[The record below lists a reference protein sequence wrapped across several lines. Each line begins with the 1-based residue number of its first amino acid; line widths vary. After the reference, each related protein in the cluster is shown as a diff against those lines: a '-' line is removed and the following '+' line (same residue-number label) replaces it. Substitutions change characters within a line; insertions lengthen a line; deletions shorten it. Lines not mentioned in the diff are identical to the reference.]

1 MAKIENYG
9 EFYYLDRLFS
19 ERGDNRESWVSN
31 RPWGT
36 SREERAARAAVAPL
50 ENELK
55 EKKLYFAKEE
65 SWVNGAVARSIS
77 RAMRRSSSS
86 KCGRKPASGLSYFYH
101 APALLFHLLMV
112 SSRCTAVSAS
122 KGRAQVVSVSAPWP
136 TSCLSPLAEASEF
149 VAEGDDGG
157 GVGGATGGE
166 EGLFWKYVEAVGDAP
181 HWVFSCSR
189 GSSAEQG
196 DGETG
201 EASQSSSATAAVASS
216 PTAGLQKGPAS
227 VVDEAAVGVA
237 VSVAAVRAAG
247 EGFGPDGGGGGGGGG
262 SGALTPGLGLD
273 ELSLRLLEVA
283 LSAR

>member
-1 MAKIENYG
+1 M
-9 EFYYLDRLFS
+9 
-19 ERGDNRESWVSN
+19 
-31 RPWGT
+31 
-36 SREERAARAAVAPL
+36 APL
-50 ENELK
+50 ENRLK
-55 EKKLYFAKEE
+55 EKKLYFSKEE
-65 SWVNGAVARSIS
+65 SWVNGAVARSTS

-86 KCGRKPASGLSYFYH
+86 KCGRKSASGLTYFYH

-112 SSRCTAVSAS
+112 SSSTAVSAS

-157 GVGGATGGE
+157 GGGGATGGGG
-166 EGLFWKYVEAVGDAP
+166 GLFWDYVEAVGDAP

-189 GSSAEQG
+189 GSSAGQG
-196 DGETG
+196 NEETG
-201 EASQSSSATAAVASS
+201 EASQSSSATTAAVAAGSSTPSAASS
-216 PTAGLQKGPAS
+216 PAAGLQKGPAS
-227 VVDEAAVGVA
+227 AIDEAAVGAA

-247 EGFGPDGGGGGGGGG
+247 EGFGPGGGGGCG